1 MHIITGATG
10 HIGSAV
16 AETLLNNGQKVLVIT
31 RNEEKGKEW
40 KLKGADVAVVDV
52 NDSEA
57 LHEVFKK
64 GKRLFLLNPPA
75 TPASDMIEEER
86 RTMHS
91 MLRALQN
98 TGIEKVVAESTYGA
112 HPGEGAGDLN
122 VLYEMEQGLKSLN
135 IPVSIIRG
143 AYYMSNWDMQLELAE
158 KTGMV
163 RSLYPVGFKI
173 PMAAP
178 GDIGEFAAKLM
189 MEPVSETGLHYVEG
203 PEPYSP
209 AEVAEAFGEMLNK
222 RVEAVETPQS
232 QWVPTLE
239 KMGFSHKAAM
249 AMAKMTQFVLQQNYE
264 MADHP
269 TRGRT
274 SIRKYVKNLVRSAR
288 TNVNP
293 GMVPA

>member
-16 AETLLNNGQKVLVIT
+16 AETLLNNEQKVLIIT
-31 RNEEKGKEW
+31 RSEEKGKEW
-40 KLKGADVAVVDV
+40 KLKGAEVAIVDV

-75 TPASDMIEEER
+75 APDTDMIEEER
-86 RTMHS
+86 RTLHS

-98 TGIEKVVAESTYGA
+98 TNIEKVVAESTYGA

-122 VLYEMEQGLKSLN
+122 VLYEMEQGLKELN

-143 AYYMSNWDMQLELAE
+143 AYYMSNWDMQLELAA

-178 GDIGEFAAKLM
+178 RDIGEFAAKLM
-189 MEPVSETGLHYVEG
+189 MEPVTEAGLHYVEG

-209 AEVAEAFGEMLNK
+209 AEVAEAFGEMLHK

-232 QWVPTLE
+232 QWIPTLE

-249 AMAKMTQFVLQQNYE
+249 AMAKMTQIVLQQNYE
-264 MADHP
+264 MADSP

-274 SIRKYVKNLVRSAR
+274 SLRKYIRNLVKAAGPKINR
-288 TNVNP
+288 

>member
-16 AETLLNNGQKVLVIT
+16 ADTLINHGQKVLIIT
-31 RNEEKGKEW
+31 RSEEKGEEW
-40 KLKGADVAVVDV
+40 KQKGAEVAIVDV

-75 TPASDMIEEER
+75 APDTDVIAEER
-86 RTMHS
+86 KTLRS
-91 MLRALQN
+91 MLNALRN

-112 HPGEGAGDLN
+112 HPGEGNGDLN
-122 VLYEMEQGLKSLN
+122 VLYEMEQGLKDLN

-143 AYYMSNWDMQLELAE
+143 AYYMSNWDMQLELAR

-189 MEPVSETGLHYVEG
+189 MKPVTETGLHYVEG

-209 AEVAEAFGEMLNK
+209 AEVAEAFGEVLHK
-222 RVEAVETPQS
+222 RVEAVETPQA
-232 QWVPTLE
+232 QWIPTLE
-239 KMGFSHKAAM
+239 KMGFSQKAAV
-249 AMAKMTQFVLQQNYE
+249 AMANMTQFILQQNYE
-264 MADHP
+264 MADRP
-269 TRGRT
+269 NRGRT
-274 SIRKYVKNLVRSAR
+274 SLRKYVKNLVKSASTKVSR
-288 TNVNP
+288 DL
-293 GMVPA
+293 MPA

>member
-16 AETLLNNGQKVLVIT
+16 AQTLLDKGQDVLIIT
-31 RNEEKGKEW
+31 RSHQKGEEW
-40 KLKGADVAVVDV
+40 KQKGAEVAIVDV
-52 NDSEA
+52 NDCEA
-57 LHEVFKK
+57 LHEVFKR

-75 TPASDMIEEER
+75 APDTDMIEEER
-86 RTMHS
+86 KTMQS
-91 MLRALQN
+91 MLCALRDTN
-98 TGIEKVVAESTYGA
+98 IEKIVAESTYGA
-112 HPGEGAGDLN
+112 HPGEGSGDLN
-122 VLYEMEQGLKSLN
+122 VLYEMEQGLKDLN

-143 AYYMSNWDMQLELAE
+143 AYYMSNWDVQLELAK

-178 GDIGEFAAKLM
+178 GDIGEYAAKLM
-189 MEPVSETGLHYVEG
+189 MEPVGNTGLHYVEG

-209 AEVAEAFGEMLNK
+209 AEVAEAFSEMLHK

-232 QWVPTLE
+232 QWIPTLE
-239 KMGFSHKAAM
+239 KMGFSQKAAV
-249 AMAKMTQFVLQQNYE
+249 AMANMTKFVLQQNYE
-264 MADHP
+264 MADFP

-274 SIRKYVKNLVRSAR
+274 SLRRYIKNLVKAAS
-288 TNVNP
+288 TKSSVEL
-293 GMVPA
+293 MPA